1 MATIIFMAF
10 CFGAM
15 FAPSLMNKQ
24 IDDAI
29 NEGIVLM

>member
-1 MATIIFMAF
+1 MAIIIVAF

-24 IDDAI
+24 IREAEK
-29 NEGIVLM
+29 NGIVLM